1 MYGPVVLAPRKQRQS
16 SFVIRVALPA
26 LAILVALA
34 ALLITVVTLSADQA
48 NQLAGKRQRA
58 LADTVIK
65 GSIAQVPH
73 DQEGATIWEEAVREV
88 RKPRLNL
95 KWLDGNLGI
104 WFHSYYGHDEVF
116 VVDPH
121 GNAIYAMD
129 EGKRADAS
137 LYNREARIAA
147 APLIAELRRKLA
159 QPSPSDTSA
168 SARTPGSVD
177 LALIDGHP
185 SIVSAKP
192 IVSDTGS
199 PEQAPGEEFIH
210 ISVRHL
216 DGRFADMLAR
226 QYQLDGARFSRSGAT
241 VPPERA
247 LPLRSS
253 ARTTIGYLI
262 WKPFGPGALM
272 VQRILPA
279 AAAAMLLIL
288 ATVTWLLHRIH
299 RSALQLQA
307 SQAQAVYLAF
317 HDPLTGLANRGLFD
331 ERLARTLAESRGTGK
346 SVALH
351 YFDLD
356 RFKNVNDTLGH
367 PAGDELICAMSRR
380 LVEAT
385 RETDI
390 VARIGGDEFAIIQ
403 TGVNSPG
410 EAEVLCMRIVEAV
423 NEAFELSGTRVNISV
438 SIGVALAPA
447 DACEATELARKAD
460 IALYEAKAA
469 GRGRY
474 VFFAEAMDATVQ
486 QRRGIELGLR
496 RALTTC
502 NEFEVVYQPLFSAQS
517 RKITG
522 AEALVRWHHPDHGV
536 LSPAMFIPV
545 AEATGLIEPLG
556 EWVLEQA
563 CAAARDWPIQAVS
576 VNVSAIQ
583 LRNEGFA
590 ERVLAIL
597 ARTGLDPE
605 RLELEITETSFIES
619 AANCQ
624 PNLAALRARGVQIA
638 LDDFG
643 TGYSSFSHLREFD
656 VDRIKIDQSFVNG
669 IDMREGGSP
678 IIQAIVDLAKASGM
692 KVTAEGVETVEQ
704 SVFLTR
710 AGCNSLQGFLLS
722 CPVSRNELNTVFAGG
737 LKNVTRSRAKID
749 SGAAAL
755 LLPHARVP

>member
-1 MYGPVVLAPRKQRQS
+1 MYGPVVLAPHKQRQS
-16 SFVIRVALPA
+16 SFAIRVAVPA

-34 ALLITVVTLSADQA
+34 VLLITVVTLSANQA
-48 NQLAGKRQRA
+48 NRLAGERQRA

-65 GSIAQVPH
+65 RSIEQVPH
-73 DQEGATIWEEAVREV
+73 DQEAVTIWDQAVREV
-88 RKPRLNL
+88 RKPLLDL

-104 WFHSYYGHDEVF
+104 WFYTYYGHDEVF
-116 VVDPH
+116 VVDPR
-121 GNAIYAMD
+121 GRAIYAMD
-129 EGKRADAS
+129 DGKRAETS
-137 LYNREARIAA
+137 LYNREVRAAA

-159 QPSPSDTSA
+159 HPSPGDIGA

-177 LALIDGHP
+177 LALVDGYP

-192 IVSDTGS
+192 IVSDTGL
-199 PEQAPGEEFIH
+199 PKQTPGDEFIH

-247 LPLRSS
+247 LPLRSN
-253 ARTTIGYLI
+253 AGATIGYLI

-272 VQRILPA
+272 VGRILPA
-279 AAAAMLLIL
+279 AAAAMLLIF
-288 ATVTWLLHRIH
+288 ATVIWLLHRVY
-299 RSALQLQA
+299 RSALQLLA

-331 ERLARTLAESRGTGK
+331 ERLARSLAESRGTGK
-346 SVALH
+346 SIALH

-380 LVEAT
+380 LVDAT

-423 NEAFELSGTRVNISV
+423 NEVFELSGTKVNISV
-438 SIGVALAPA
+438 SIGVALAPG

-522 AEALVRWHHPDHGV
+522 AEALVRWHSPDHGV
-536 LSPAMFIPV
+536 LSPAMFIPI

-563 CAAARDWPIQAVS
+563 CAAACNWPIQSVS
-576 VNVSAIQ
+576 VNVSAVQ

-624 PNLAALRARGVQIA
+624 PNLAVLRARGIQIA

-669 IDMREGGSP
+669 IDIREGGSP

-692 KVTAEGVETVEQ
+692 KVTAEGVETPEQ
-704 SVFLTR
+704 SAFLTR

-722 CPVSRNELNTVFAGG
+722 RPVSRNELNTVFAKGR
-737 LKNVTRSRAKID
+737 KNATRSRAKIA
-749 SGAAAL
+749 SRAAT
-755 LLPHARVP
+755 PPPPRERVR